1 VTTGISRSREVQT
14 MTSPIVFSRPA
25 VRLGIPAAVL
35 AVALT
40 VPPLA
45 FAADDANHRT
55 RSGRSRAGRIVHP
68 APIEAALNLLRW
80 APEDVP
86 AIEVIEKRPLR
97 VDLLAEAWVFY
108 NVDATAQPTIYV
120 AGWSRL
126 YRHAL
131 ADPRDRHDVIRL
143 AGVLAHERAHIRHGR
158 DEELAYAEQ
167 LTTLE
172 KLQAPAVEVTNVRR
186 ALQALRLRMHDR

>member
-14 MTSPIVFSRPA
+14 MTSPIFFSRLA
-25 VRLGIPAAVL
+25 VHLGIPAAVL
-35 AVALT
+35 ATALT
-40 VPPLA
+40 VAPLA
-45 FAADDANHRT
+45 FAPDDGNHPS
-55 RSGRSRAGRIVHP
+55 RSSRSRASRVVHP

-86 AIEVIEKRPLR
+86 AIEVIEKRPPR

-108 NVDATAQPTIYV
+108 NVDGTAQPTICV
-120 AGWSRL
+120 AAWSQL

-131 ADPRDRHDVIRL
+131 SNPRDQHDVIRL
-143 AGVLAHERAHIRHGR
+143 AGVLAHERAHIRHGG
-158 DEELAYAEQ
+158 DEEMAYAEQ

-172 KLQAPAVEVTNVRR
+172 QLQALPIEVANVRR
-186 ALQALRLRMHDR
+186 ALQAVRLRMHDR

>member
-14 MTSPIVFSRPA
+14 MTSPIVFPRPA
-25 VRLGIPAAVL
+25 ARLGISAVL
-35 AVALT
+35 SAALT
-40 VPPLA
+40 VAPIA
-45 FAADDANHRT
+45 FAADDENHQ
-55 RSGRSRAGRIVHP
+55 SGSISSRAGCFVHP
-68 APIEAALNLLRW
+68 APIEAALDLLHW

-86 AIEVIEKRPLR
+86 TIEVIETRPPR

-108 NVDATAQPTIYV
+108 NVDGTAQPTIYV
-120 AGWSRL
+120 AAWSQL

-131 ADPRDRHDVIRL
+131 VDRWDRHDVIRL

-167 LTTLE
+167 LTVLQQ
-172 KLQAPAVEVTNVRR
+172 LQAPRVEVTNVRR
-186 ALQALRLRMHDR
+186 ALQAVRRKQGR